1 MHPVQIPAV
10 QFEQIDG
17 QQYPDTKEYPGLQDK
32 QLVAEHEAQ
41 PVEQLLH
48 PPNNRVKPV
57 LHTLQSPDMQFK
69 QFDGQQYPDTTVYP
83 IAQIEQLVADEHV
96 KQFEEQGLHTP
107 NER

>member
-1 MHPVQIPAV
+1 MHALQTPAV
-10 QFEQIDG
+10 QVEQFNG
-17 QQYPDTKEYPGLQDK
+17 QQYPDTKEYPGLQAE

-41 PVEQLLH
+41 FAGQSLH
-48 PPNNRVKPV
+48 PPNNRAKPV
-57 LHTLQSPDMQFK
+57 LHTLQSPAMQFK

-96 KQFEEQGLHTP
+96 KQFDEQGVHTP